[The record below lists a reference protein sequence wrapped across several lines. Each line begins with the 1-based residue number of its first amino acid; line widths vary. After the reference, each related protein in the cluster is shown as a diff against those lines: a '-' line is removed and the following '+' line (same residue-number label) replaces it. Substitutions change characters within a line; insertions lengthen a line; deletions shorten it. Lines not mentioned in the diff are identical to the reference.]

1 MKKKMLILLALI
13 GLFLVGGFIVLA
25 ATVKIEYKYNS
36 SLDAPTFDYTL
47 SGSNLSIEKNDKI
60 SDNSTIDL
68 VLPKDIRITNE
79 EAASISSTKYNV
91 YTNLAISNTYTLSAV
106 PSNVSIFAN
115 NIVYSDNTNTIYQ
128 NDYISSLAM
137 LEKVNYSKYYNNLF
151 DYFENK
157 NKEYTQVLIFIDDV
171 SIDTEYSITRPIS
184 LDVLQNVELT
194 LNADFNILNTH
205 AGNYYLNNNGTI
217 TSNKKA
223 KINLTSSKA
232 SYLINDNI
240 KTFINSNIEASA
252 SDAQNFILDYIPNY
266 LVKDIYLPKSY
277 MSSNITFSYEIGKDE
292 NKKEEFTGSVSDR
305 NGKYTLYITILEGE
319 KEVLTTKNIII
330 GNTDEC
336 LAMVLNNELNDTN
349 SFKDYDLL
357 NLINSLNIKRDLSLK
372 LDNAYFVYNSVNS
385 NQNISLKYDKVND
398 KFKLDDIVIN
408 SLVIRRRLSS
418 SNFFNITIGNASE
431 TIYLSDITKDEKI
444 SYLKDYLHT
453 YVVTKTNLP
462 YDIIY
467 VNNSKTYLGTTML
480 FDGLL
485 FDNLNYKILDSSAK
499 EYTGTDFDNTKG
511 SITFKNP
518 EDNFD
523 TLYLTYFDGVE
534 ELFTVD
540 IKRSL
545 NGSSGENSDFESNNP
560 FDILFTD
567 ETNWLKTNTFEM
579 PANYSEFYANIS
591 IISINGISYNYN
603 LYTED
608 MNVRGTSYKV
618 KTHNMI
624 SITKDK
630 VLGTTNYA
638 KKISIVIDPN
648 YIPSTNSIVSIRC
661 ELYNNGDGA
670 KTVTAIHNYTLTI
683 PGILKCGE
691 TFNSTSN
698 YSPVIFNDSTFY
710 EEIITYLKKENLND
724 YYQETNGINYILS
737 NFKYLE
743 EFDLGIKS
751 SDELDVSGIEM
762 LTNATSIVLDNIN
775 LKDLSPFMYFT
786 SDSLKTLSLKNCSI
800 TSTKLKNEAKESY
813 LYSLELENL
822 DLSNNDLSLID
833 SFSHMFFR
841 TITMLNLNN
850 TQLTTIVGLDDIISI
865 ETLYIRNNKIDNFEA
880 LKYLKN
886 LKAVYLEGN
895 ENTSNYYGTNGL
907 INQCVYYWMLKTNKT
922 NIYLTDSSLYTINTN
937 LEPLILAL
945 NAFVIPTKI
954 GSEEMKYLKEK
965 FEGFSTSS
973 INFKIIKFESGKLI
987 IKASKTSDD
996 SLVAYR
1002 EFYYEES

>member
-1 MKKKMLILLALI
+1 MKKKIIILLSLI

-47 SGSNLSIEKNDKI
+47 SGSNLSIVKNDKV
-60 SDNSTIDL
+60 SNTSTIDL
-68 VLPKDIRITNE
+68 VLPKNVI
-79 EAASISSTKYNV
+79 ISEKVVSVSSKKYNV

-128 NDYISSLAM
+128 NDYISSLAT
-137 LEKVNYSKYYNNLF
+137 LEEANYSKYYNNLF

-184 LDVLQNVELT
+184 LDVLQNVELI

-217 TSNKKA
+217 TSNNEA
-223 KINLTSSKA
+223 KINLKASKA

-240 KTFINSNIEASA
+240 KTSINSNIEVSA

-292 NKKEEFTGSVSDR
+292 NKEEFTGSVSDR
-305 NGKYTLYITILEGE
+305 NGKYTVYITIFEGE
-319 KEVLTTKNIII
+319 KEVLATKNIII

-357 NLINSLNIKRDLSLK
+357 NLINSLNIKRDLPLK

-385 NQNISLKYDKVND
+385 NQNINLKYDKVSD

-418 SNFFNITIGNASE
+418 SNVFNITIGEASQ
-431 TIYLSDITKDEKI
+431 TIYLSDITKEEKI

-453 YVVTKTNLP
+453 YVVTKNNLP
-462 YDIIY
+462 YEIIY
-467 VNNSKTYLGTTML
+467 VNNNKTCLGTTVL
-480 FDGLL
+480 FEGLL

-511 SITFKNP
+511 SITFVNP

-608 MNVRGTSYKV
+608 MNVRGTSYEV

-638 KKISIVIDPN
+638 KKISIVIDPD

-691 TFNSTSN
+691 TLNSTSN
-698 YSPVIFNDSTFY
+698 HSPVIFNDRTFY

-724 YYQETNGINYILS
+724 YYRETNGINYILS
-737 NFKYLE
+737 NFKYLK

-751 SDELDVSGIEM
+751 SNELDVSGIEM

-813 LYSLELENL
+813 LYSLELKNL
-822 DLSNNDLSLID
+822 DLSNNDLSSID
-833 SFSHMFFR
+833 SFSHIFFR
-841 TITMLNLNN
+841 TVTILNLDN
-850 TQLTTIVGLDDIISI
+850 TKLTTIVGIDDIISV
-865 ETLYIRNNKIDNFEA
+865 ETLYIRNNSIENFEA

-895 ENTSNYYGTNGL
+895 ENKSNYYGTKGL
-907 INQCVYYWMLKTNKT
+907 INQCVYYWMIKTNKT

-954 GSEEMKYLKEK
+954 GSDEMEYLNKK
-965 FEGFSTSS
+965 FESFSTSS
-973 INFKIIKFESGKLI
+973 IKFEIESFKSGKLI

-996 SLVAYR
+996 SLFAYR
-1002 EFYYEES
+1002 EFYYEGA